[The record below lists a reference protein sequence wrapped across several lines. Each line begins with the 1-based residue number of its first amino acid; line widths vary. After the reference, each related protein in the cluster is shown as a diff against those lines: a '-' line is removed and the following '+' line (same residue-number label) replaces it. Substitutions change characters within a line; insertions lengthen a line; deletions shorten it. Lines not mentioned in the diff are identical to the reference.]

1 MVRRVSG
8 EQKERHRIWEEG
20 GDLDPEQVQQS
31 REEKMSYMV
40 KTLGM
45 FDLGS
50 WEEATSKAAKASA
63 TTKWIDR
70 MKKNDDGRR
79 RWRRREQRL
88 QTLEGSAR
96 RDERQGHEV

>member
-1 MVRRVSG
+1 MENRR
-8 EQKERHRIWEEG
+8 RDTIWEEG

-40 KTLGM
+40 KTLGI

-50 WEEATSKAAKASA
+50 WEEATLKAGKASA

-88 QTLEGSAR
+88 HTLQGSAR
-96 RDERQGHEV
+96 RDENRATKCKLCSPT